1 MEYNKQLFNS
11 INNIATKYKE
21 LNAKLQSTNI
31 NFNDEK
37 EIKIQLRAY
46 HQVVNE
52 FEKYKRLL
60 DEGLE
65 AEKVLSNQNATLDA
79 EFIELAKKELD
90 EIKNK
95 IPLMEIELKKM
106 LLPADPNKDKDII
119 VEMRP
124 AAGGDESAIFVA
136 NLFDTYKRYFD
147 TQK

>member
-11 INNIATKYKE
+11 LDKIATKYEE
-21 LNAKLQSTNI
+21 LSSKLQSANI
-31 NFNDEK
+31 NFNEEK
-37 EIKIQLRAY
+37 EIKIQLKAY
-46 HQVVNE
+46 HEVVHE

-60 DEGLE
+60 NDGLE
-65 AEKVLSNQNATLDA
+65 AEKILNQSATQDA

-90 EIKNK
+90 NIKNQ

-136 NLFDTYKRYFD
+136 NLFDTYKHYFD
-147 TQK
+147 LQK